1 MRVLFALLLIP
12 ALSVTAQVTNVQTA
26 KTALANDAA
35 VKKADFDFDHED
47 YTLALSEYLEIY
59 KKDSLN
65 ANLQFKIGECY
76 MHSAREKEKA
86 IPYLE
91 LAVQKVNKNYKIKT
105 KEKSAPVTAYLLLG
119 NAYQKNYQFD
129 LAKSMYESY
138 LNEVPSD
145 SVESDRLIAQ
155 CVYAKILIANPVDLI
170 VGNISNKVNGK
181 FADYAPVMSV
191 DEKTLLFTSRREGST
206 GGMQKDETMYR
217 EDIYMCTKG
226 SDGEWS
232 EPKNIAN
239 INSEFNEATVGLSV
253 DGQQVLFYSDKTV
266 DGNGDIYISKLN
278 GDDWGTPTILPSPI
292 NTKSQEP
299 DACFSADGNIL
310 YFVSDRKG
318 GYGGFDIYMVKKLPN
333 GEWSFPQNLGG
344 KINTPYNDR
353 APFMHPDGVTLFFCS
368 EGHKSMGGYDIFQSM
383 QDENGAWTDAENIGY
398 PINTTDDDVF
408 YGTSADGKRSYYSS
422 FREDGYGEKDI
433 YLITLPKKAETA
445 LTVMGGV
452 FRLEGANGK
461 IPENAQ
467 IVVTDNE
474 TGDIVGIYKPNSKTG
489 KYLFVLPA
497 GKNYNVTYEAEGYL
511 FKSEN
516 LIVPE
521 KSEFS
526 TIQSEIK
533 LSPIEAGQ
541 AIILNNIFFDFD
553 KATITPESKTELDKL
568 FRLLVNN
575 PSMKVEIQGHTD
587 SKGNDDYNKR
597 LSQERSESVVK
608 FLVAKGINKSQLSAK
623 GYGETKPIAK
633 NTNDDGSDNPEGRKL
648 NRRTEMKIL
657 STEGNANIVND
668 IYVPDN
674 LKVKEKEKTKGKAK
688 H

>member
-12 ALSVTAQVTNVQTA
+12 VLSVSAQ
-26 KTALANDAA
+26 NDAA
-35 VKKADFDFDHED
+35 IKKADTEFDREN
-47 YTLALSEYLEIY
+47 YSVALSEYLEIY
-59 KKDSLN
+59 KTDSLN
-65 ANLQFKIGECY
+65 ANLQYKIGECY
-76 MHSAREKEKA
+76 LHSAREKGRA

-91 LAVQKVNKNYKIKT
+91 QAVQKISKKYNTTST
-105 KEKSAPVTAYLLLG
+105 KEKNAPSTAYLLLG

-129 LAKSMYESY
+129 MAISMYESY
-138 LNEVPSD
+138 LNDVPAD
-145 SVESDRLIAQ
+145 SAYSNRLIDQ
-155 CVYAKILIANPVDLI
+155 CIYAKILIANPVDLI
-170 VGNISNKVNGK
+170 VANISKTVNGP
-181 FADYAPVMSV
+181 FPDYAPVMSV
-191 DEKTLLFTSRREGST
+191 DEKILLFTSRREGSI
-206 GGMQKDETMYR
+206 GGIHKDEGSMYR
-217 EDIYMCTKG
+217 EDIYMSTKG
-226 SDGEWS
+226 SDGEWGP
-232 EPKNIAN
+232 PKNIAN

-253 DGQQVLFYSDKTV
+253 DGQQVLFYSDKTP

-278 GDDWGTPTILPSPI
+278 GDEWGAPIMLPSPI
-292 NTKSQEP
+292 NSKSQEP

-318 GYGGFDIYMVKKLPN
+318 GYGGFDIYMVKRLPN

-368 EGHKSMGGYDIFQSM
+368 EGHKTMGGYDIFQSM
-383 QDENGAWTDAENIGY
+383 QDENGVWTDAENIGY

-422 FREDGYGEKDI
+422 FREDGFGEKDI
-433 YLITLPKKAETA
+433 YLITLPKKAESA

-452 FRLEGANGK
+452 FRLEGSDGK

-474 TGDIVGIYKPNSKTG
+474 TGEIIGIYKPNSKTG

-521 KSEFS
+521 KSEFT

-533 LSPIEAGQ
+533 LAPIEAGQ
-541 AIILNNIFFDFD
+541 NIILNNIFFDFD

-587 SKGNDDYNKR
+587 SKGDDGYNKR

-608 FLVAKGINKSQLSAK
+608 YLVERSIPKSQLSAK
-623 GYGETKPIAK
+623 GYGETQPIAK
-633 NTNDDGSDNPEGRKL
+633 NTNNDGSDNPEGRKL

-657 STEGNANIVND
+657 STTGNPNIIND
-668 IYVPDN
+668 IYVPEN
-674 LKVKEKEKTKGKAK
+674 LKIKEEEGKGKGK
-688 H
+688 GKN

>member
-12 ALSVTAQVTNVQTA
+12 FLSVYAQPA
-26 KTALANDAA
+26 KTAVNHDAA
-35 VKKADFDFDHED
+35 IKKADLLFDNEN
-47 YTLALSEYLEIY
+47 YSEALIAYMDVYHL
-59 KKDSLN
+59 DSLI
-65 ANLQFKIGECY
+65 ANLQFKIGACY
-76 MHSAREKEKA
+76 LKSARGKEKA

-91 LAVQKVNKNYKIKT
+91 QAVQKVNKKYNPIST
-105 KEKSAPVTAYLLLG
+105 KEKSAPPTAYFYLG

-129 LAKSMYESY
+129 LAISMYESY
-138 LNEVPSD
+138 QNEVPAD
-145 SVESDRLIAQ
+145 SAESHKLIGQ

-170 VGNISNKVNGK
+170 ISNLGK
-181 FADYAPVMSV
+181 NINSKYPDYCPVLSV

-206 GGMQKDETMYR
+206 GGMQKDEVMFR
-217 EDIYMCTKG
+217 EDIYISTKG

-232 EPKNIAN
+232 EAKSISA
-239 INSEFNEATVGLSV
+239 INTVDNEATVGLSV
-253 DGQQVLFYSDKTV
+253 DGQQVLFYSDGSP
-266 DGNGDIYISKLN
+266 DRSGDIYISKLN
-278 GDDWGTPTILPSPI
+278 GDDWGKPTMLPYPI
-292 NTKSQEP
+292 NTKFQES

-310 YFVSDRKG
+310 YFASDRKG
-318 GYGGFDIYMVKKLPN
+318 GNGGFDIYMVKKLPN
-333 GEWSFPQNLGG
+333 GEWSLPQNLGN
-344 KINTPYNDR
+344 KINTPFNDR
-353 APFMHPDGVTLFFCS
+353 APFMHPDGVTLFFSS
-368 EGHKSMGGYDIFQSM
+368 EGHKSMGGYDIFQVM
-383 QDENGAWTDAENIGY
+383 QDENGLWSDAENIGY

-408 YGTSADGKRSYYSS
+408 YVTSADGKRSYYSS

-433 YLITLPKKAETA
+433 YMISLPKPPEKA

-452 FRLEGANGK
+452 FRLEGANGV
-461 IPENAQ
+461 IPDNAQ

-474 TGDIVGIYKPNSKTG
+474 TGDIIGIYKPNSKTG

-533 LSPIEAGQ
+533 LAPIEAGQ
-541 AIILNNIFFDFD
+541 NIILNNIFFDFD
-553 KATITPESKTELDKL
+553 QATITPQSKSELDKL

-587 SKGNDDYNKR
+587 SKGNDDYNKK
-597 LSQERSESVVK
+597 LSQARSESVVK
-608 FLVAKGINKSQLSAK
+608 FLIDKGISKSQLSAK
-623 GYGETKPIAK
+623 GYGETQPIAK
-633 NTNDDGSDNPEGRKL
+633 NTNADGSDNPEGRKL

-657 STEGNANIVND
+657 STEGNPNIVND
-668 IYVPDN
+668 IYVPDD
-674 LKVKEKEKTKGKAK
+674 LKIKEKEENKKAK
-688 H
+688 KH

>member
-12 ALSVTAQVTNVQTA
+12 VLAVNAQTAA
-26 KTALANDAA
+26 KTATTHEAEI
-35 VKKADFDFDHED
+35 KKADLLFDNEN
-47 YTLALSEYLEIY
+47 YSEALIAYMGVY
-59 KKDSLN
+59 HKDSLN

-76 MHSAREKEKA
+76 LHSARGKEKA
-86 IPYLE
+86 ISYLE
-91 LAVQKVNKNYKIKT
+91 NAVQKVSKKYNPTST
-105 KEKSAPVTAYLLLG
+105 KEKNAPVTAYMSLG

-129 LAKSMYESY
+129 LAMSMYESY
-138 LNEVPSD
+138 RNEVPAD
-145 SVESDRLIAQ
+145 SAESNRLIDQ
-155 CVYAKILIANPVDLI
+155 CIYAKILIANPVDLI
-170 VGNISNKVNGK
+170 ISNLGK
-181 FADYAPVMSV
+181 KINSKYPDYAPVLSV

-206 GGMQKDETMYR
+206 GGMQKDEVMFR
-217 EDIYMCTKG
+217 EDIYMSTKG

-232 EPKNIAN
+232 EAKNLTN
-239 INSEFNEATVGLSV
+239 INSDFHEATVGLSV
-253 DGQQVLFYSDKTV
+253 DGQQVLFYSDKTP

-278 GDDWGTPTILPSPI
+278 GEEWGAPTMLPNPI
-292 NTKSQEP
+292 NTKFQES

-310 YFVSDRKG
+310 YFASDRKG

-344 KINTPYNDR
+344 KINTAHNDR
-353 APFMHPDGVTLFFCS
+353 APFMHPDGVTLFFSS
-368 EGHKSMGGYDIFQSM
+368 EGHRSMGGYDVFQVM
-383 QDENGAWTDAENIGY
+383 QDENGIWSDAENIGY

-408 YGTSADGKRSYYSS
+408 YVTSADGKRSYYSS

-433 YLITLPKKAETA
+433 YMISLPKPAEKA

-452 FRLEGANGK
+452 FRLEGANGV

-474 TGDIVGIYKPNSKTG
+474 TGDIIGIYKPNSKTG

-533 LSPIEAGQ
+533 LAPIEAGQ
-541 AIILNNIFFDFD
+541 NIILNNIFFDFD
-553 KATITPESKTELDKL
+553 KATITPESKSELDKL

-608 FLVAKGINKSQLSAK
+608 FLIEKGINKNQLSAK
-623 GYGETKPIAK
+623 GYGETQPIAK

-657 STEGNANIVND
+657 ATEGNPNIIND
-668 IYVPDN
+668 IYVPEG
-674 LKVKEKEKTKGKAK
+674 LKIKEKGKGKGK
-688 H
+688 K